1 MKTRPEIIYVF
12 DTHCGWCYGFSQVI
26 HDFEIQHRE
35 EFDFKVLNGGLITG
49 DRVGPIGPMAE
60 YILSAIPRLEEMTGM
75 KVGESYKAILRDGKR
90 VMDSLPPATA
100 FRILSER
107 YPDKQIELAHAIQ
120 QLQFVEGLDMSSEA
134 GLLNLCKKFSFDE
147 AEFIQK
153 LNSETYRKL
162 ALQEFAEV
170 SGMGISGYPA
180 VVLNRGDAYIALSR
194 GYISATA
201 LESNLQS
208 GLEYKN

>member
-1 MKTRPEIIYVF
+1 
-12 DTHCGWCYGFSQVI
+12 VI
-26 HDFEIQHRE
+26 HDFEKKHHTD
-35 EFDFKVLNGGLITG
+35 FDFNVLNGGLITG

-75 KVGESYKAILRDGKR
+75 KVGESYKEILRDGKR

-100 FRILSER
+100 FHILTEL
-107 YPDKQIELAHAIQ
+107 YPDRQIELAHTMQ
-120 QLQFVEGLDMSSEA
+120 HLQFVEGIDMSSET
-134 GLLNLCKKFSFDE
+134 GLLNLVNHFPIDQ
-147 AEFIQK
+147 AEFLKK
-153 LNSETYRKL
+153 LNSETYRKQ

-208 GLEYKN
+208 ALEYKN